1 MSQSG
6 TILPPLVYSQRE
18 TWTASRFTPHRVEV
32 ARQGSGSHRI
42 RGHSKGHHAMVM
54 RDTLIKINISTR
66 HGGPRGGA
74 AYRGHFCK
82 LPGLFPKAKPSGTA
96 ARTVVG

>member
-1 MSQSG
+1 
-6 TILPPLVYSQRE
+6 
-18 TWTASRFTPHRVEV
+18 
-32 ARQGSGSHRI
+32 
-42 RGHSKGHHAMVM
+42 MVM

-74 AYRGHFCK
+74 AYRGHFCQK

-96 ARTVVG
+96 ASTVVG